1 MLIKTEV
8 AEAVIGCA
16 IEVHRAIGPG
26 LLESAYQACFGEE
39 LRHAGLVFKDQVAI
53 PVRYRGVRLDCG
65 YRLDFLV
72 NDELVVELKCVE
84 RILPI
89 HKAQALTYLR
99 LTRFPQALLINFNV
113 PVLRHG
119 VTSVLLNSS
128 KPSGEVPSHLEW
140 RIQGVVATQAASV
153 AAGVR

>member
-1 MLIKTEV
+1 M
-8 AEAVIGCA
+8 AETVIGCA
-16 IEVHRAIGPG
+16 IEVHRTIGPG
-26 LLESAYQACFGEE
+26 LLESAYQACLREE
-39 LRHAGLVFKDQVAI
+39 LLHAGLAFKEQIAI

-72 NDELVVELKCVE
+72 NDELVVELKSVE

-119 VTSVLLNSS
+119 
-128 KPSGEVPSHLEW
+128 
-140 RIQGVVATQAASV
+140 IASV
-153 AAGVR
+153 VLEPRRS

>member
-1 MLIKTEV
+1 MLFKSSV

-26 LLESAYQACFGEE
+26 LLESVYQACLRQE
-39 LRHAGLVFKDQVAI
+39 LVHAGLAFKEQVAI
-53 PVRYRGVRLDCG
+53 PVSYRGVRLDCG
-65 YRLDFLV
+65 YRLDFV
-72 NDELVVELKCVE
+72 VSEELVVELKSLD

-99 LTRFPQALLINFNV
+99 LTQLPQALVINFNV

-119 VTSVLLNSS
+119 VTSVLLNPP
-128 KPSGEVPSHLEW
+128 KP
-140 RIQGVVATQAASV
+140 
-153 AAGVR
+153 

>member
-1 MLIKTEV
+1 MLIKSDL

-16 IEVHRAIGPG
+16 IEVHRALGPG
-26 LLESAYQACFGEE
+26 LLESAYQACLGQE
-39 LRHAGLVFKDQVAI
+39 LLHVGLAYKEQIAI
-53 PVRYRGVRLDCG
+53 PIRYRGVRLDCG

-72 NDELVVELKCVE
+72 NDELVVELKSLE
-84 RILPI
+84 RMLPI

-119 VTSVLLNSS
+119 VMSVLLNPP
-128 KPSGEVPSHLEW
+128 KP
-140 RIQGVVATQAASV
+140 
-153 AAGVR
+153 

>member
-1 MLIKTEV
+1 MLLKTAL

-26 LLESAYQACFGEE
+26 LLESAYQACLRQE
-39 LRHAGLVFKDQVAI
+39 LLHAGLPFKEQIAI

-72 NDELVVELKCVE
+72 KDELVVELKCVE
-84 RILPI
+84 RTLAI

-99 LTRFPQALLINFNV
+99 LTQFPQALLINFNV
-113 PVLRHG
+113 AVLRHG
-119 VTSVLLNSS
+119 ITSVVLH
-128 KPSGEVPSHLEW
+128 PERP
-140 RIQGVVATQAASV
+140 
-153 AAGVR
+153 